1 MTDEAFWYEIRRGL
15 TTIGWALN
23 KKYKDP
29 TLLAFTGVIRG
40 DLVLTEFKTKR
51 YNLNGIEYELTIEVE
66 EPADAPS
73 ENSKELSE
81 CNVHL
86 KLRQVP
92 VSQKKS

>member
-1 MTDEAFWYEIRRGL
+1 MNEAFWIEIRRGL
-15 TTIGWALN
+15 VSMGWALSKEAN
-23 KKYKDP
+23 NP
-29 TLLAFTGVIRG
+29 TLLAFTGAVKG
-40 DLVLTEFKTKR
+40 DLVLTDFETKC

-86 KLRQVP
+86 KLRQAQ
-92 VSQKKS
+92 VSQKK